1 MRGQIRPGKIA
12 GTWYLRV
19 ELSRDA
25 NGKRQRRREAFT
37 GTKADAQR
45 RLREFIREVETGVAG
60 VDRLT
65 VASIAKRWLDSTE
78 HRVGART
85 FHRYKQLVEDFI
97 VPSIGALRAD
107 AVRPAHVETAV
118 VSWRARK
125 SEKTGRALTDRSI
138 RHAYDTTRALCR
150 WAVRMGLLARNPCDA
165 VTPPRWEQREMSTLN
180 KDSLTALL
188 SAARGTELELPIVV
202 LVGTGLRRGE
212 AFGLKWSDLD
222 LDRARLTVRRS
233 IEIVDGKRREK
244 PPKTARSAR
253 TVALPPFVVDALRRQ
268 KREQGERRLLL
279 GVGRDDEGYVFDR
292 TDTTPWDPTQF
303 GWRFA
308 DLVRRHKLPKVR
320 LHDLRHSYATFMLSA
335 GVDLKSISMS
345 LGHST
350 IAVTANT
357 YAHVTDSLQ
366 QQNADRLD
374 VALGGVV
381 GDALTASGEGLP
393 KSSGPLRAHRAPQN
407 SKKPCGYRVSL
418 VAPTGFEP
426 VLPP

>member
-1 MRGQIRPGKIA
+1 MKGYITRGRVD
-12 GTWYLRV
+12 GTWYLRA
-19 ELSRDA
+19 ELPRLA
-25 NGKRQRRREAFT
+25 NGKRQQRRET
-37 GTKADAQR
+37 LRGTKAEAQR
-45 RLREFIREVETGVAG
+45 RLREFLREIETGIAG
-60 VDRLT
+60 ADRLT

-78 HRVGART
+78 HRVGALT
-85 FHRYKQLVEDFI
+85 FHRYQQIVSDYI

-107 AVRPAHVETAV
+107 VVRPAHVEAAV
-118 VSWRARK
+118 VAWRGRM
-125 SEKTGRALTDRSI
+125 SEKTGRALTNRSI

-165 VTPPRWEQREMSTLN
+165 VTPPRWEQREMSTLDE
-180 KDSLTALL
+180 KGLGALL
-188 SAARGTELELPIVV
+188 AAARGTELELPIVV
-202 LVGTGLRRGE
+202 LVGTGVRRGE
-212 AFGLKWSDLD
+212 AFGLRWSDID

-233 IEIVDGKRREK
+233 IEVVKGERREK
-244 PPKTARSAR
+244 PPKTTRSAR

-279 GVGRDDEGYVFDR
+279 GLGRDDEAYIFDR
-292 TDTTPWDPTQF
+292 PDGSPWDPTQF

-308 DLVRRHKLPKVR
+308 DLVRRHKLVKVR

-374 VALGGVV
+374 VAIGAVV
-381 GDALTASGEGLP
+381 GGAAAGDFGGSVPQRCHTATST
-393 KSSGPLRAHRAPQN
+393 
-407 SKKPCGYRVSL
+407 SKKPRGYRVFV
-418 VAPTGFEP
+418 VAPAGFEP
-426 VLPP
+426 ALPP